1 MNYQVHITKTAEHD
15 IAKAADYIEF
25 VLKNPQA
32 ADHLLDV
39 ATEKIGELTQMPEKL
54 RLVDDPVLAVWGI
67 RFIRVNNYLAFYTI
81 DEDKKVVI
89 IVRFLYQKSNWNT
102 ILRQDFSLIY
112 GTCFCR
118 FFHMPHNSKGR
129 KHPRFLPCSAHFFLY
144 DKSIIFRHPVFVC
157 FKQFITHADD
167 IIHR

>member
-54 RLVDDPVLAVWGI
+54 QLV
-67 RFIRVNNYLAFYTI
+67 
-81 DEDKKVVI
+81 
-89 IVRFLYQKSNWNT
+89 
-102 ILRQDFSLIY
+102 
-112 GTCFCR
+112 
-118 FFHMPHNSKGR
+118 
-129 KHPRFLPCSAHFFLY
+129 
-144 DKSIIFRHPVFVC
+144 
-157 FKQFITHADD
+157 
-167 IIHR
+167 

>member
-54 RLVDDPVLAVWGI
+54 QLVDDPVLAGWGI

-89 IVRFLYQKSNWNT
+89 IVRFL
-102 ILRQDFSLIY
+102 L
-112 GTCFCR
+112 
-118 FFHMPHNSKGR
+118 
-129 KHPRFLPCSAHFFLY
+129 
-144 DKSIIFRHPVFVC
+144 
-157 FKQFITHADD
+157 
-167 IIHR
+167 

>member
-54 RLVDDPVLAVWGI
+54 QLVDDPVLAVWGI

-89 IVRFLYQKSNWNT
+89 IVRFLYQKATGTPFST
-102 ILRQDFSLIY
+102 RIFTHLRNLLLQVLFWQSA
-112 GTCFCR
+112 G
-118 FFHMPHNSKGR
+118 
-129 KHPRFLPCSAHFFLY
+129 LPTGCLEGVWQ
-144 DKSIIFRHPVFVC
+144 I
-157 FKQFITHADD
+157 
-167 IIHR
+167 

>member
-102 ILRQDFSLIY
+102 ILRQGFRSFKEPAFA
-112 GTCFCR
+112 G
-118 FFHMPHNSKGR
+118 S
-129 KHPRFLPCSAHFFLY
+129 FLQSVGLPTGCLEGVWQ
-144 DKSIIFRHPVFVC
+144 I
-157 FKQFITHADD
+157 
-167 IIHR
+167 

>member
-39 ATEKIGELTQMPEKL
+39 ATEKIQ
-54 RLVDDPVLAVWGI
+54 LVDDPVLAGWGI
-67 RFIRVNNYLAFYTI
+67 RFIMVNNYLAFYTI

-102 ILRQDFSLIY
+102 ILRQGFSLI
-112 GTCFCR
+112 
-118 FFHMPHNSKGR
+118 
-129 KHPRFLPCSAHFFLY
+129 
-144 DKSIIFRHPVFVC
+144 
-157 FKQFITHADD
+157 
-167 IIHR
+167 

>member
-54 RLVDDPVLAVWGI
+54 QLVDDPVLAGWGI

-81 DEDKKVVI
+81 DKDLHSFKEPAFAGS
-89 IVRFLYQKSNWNT
+89 FLQSA
-102 ILRQDFSLIY
+102 
-112 GTCFCR
+112 G
-118 FFHMPHNSKGR
+118 
-129 KHPRFLPCSAHFFLY
+129 LPTGCLEGVWQ
-144 DKSIIFRHPVFVC
+144 I
-157 FKQFITHADD
+157 
-167 IIHR
+167 

>member
-54 RLVDDPVLAVWGI
+54 QLMDDPVLAVWGI

-81 DEDKKVVI
+81 DEDKKVAI
-89 IVRFLYQKSNWNT
+89 IVRFLYQKATGTPFFDKAFHS
-102 ILRQDFSLIY
+102 FK

-118 FFHMPHNSKGR
+118 FLLQSAG
-129 KHPRFLPCSAHFFLY
+129 LP
-144 DKSIIFRHPVFVC
+144 
-157 FKQFITHADD
+157 TG
-167 IIHR
+167 